1 MNSKPEIKSTA
12 LNDVSGIILRPYI
25 TEKTFNMIEKEN
37 KLAFI
42 VAEKAT
48 KKQIMEAIMIMYE
61 SKAIGVNITRTIQG
75 KKAIVKFQI
84 LTLSCD
90 LTLDLKVVI

>member
-37 KLAFI
+37 KLTFI

-75 KKAIVKFQI
+75 KKAIVKFQTAEGARE
-84 LTLSCD
+84 LATKLG
-90 LTLDLKVVI
+90 LV

>member
-48 KKQIMEAIMIMYE
+48 KKQIMEAIMTMYE

-75 KKAIVKFQI
+75 KKAIVKFQTAEGARE
-84 LTLSCD
+84 LATKLG
-90 LTLDLKVVI
+90 LV

>member
-75 KKAIVKFQI
+75 KKAIVKFQ
-84 LTLSCD
+84 TAEGARD
-90 LTLDLKVVI
+90 LATKLGLV

>member
-75 KKAIVKFQI
+75 KKAIVKFQTAEGARE
-84 LTLSCD
+84 LATKLG
-90 LTLDLKVVI
+90 LV

>member
-1 MNSKPEIKSTA
+1 MNGKPENKSMA
-12 LNDVSGIILRPYI
+12 LNEAGRIILAPYI

-48 KKQIMEAIMIMYE
+48 KEQIKEAISIMYE
-61 SKAIGVNITRTIQG
+61 AEAIGVNITRTIQG
-75 KKAIVKFQI
+75 KKAIIKFQTTEGARE
-84 LTLSCD
+84 LATKLG
-90 LTLDLKVVI
+90 LV